1 MKRND
6 RNRKRLSFWNLA
18 FAAAGA
24 LMLAGWTASRAHAS
38 QLELNIQNA
47 SGRPIIL
54 VYVSPATVRSW
65 GDDVLG
71 RSDLP
76 NGESARISLSDRAAP
91 TAPCQWDVK
100 FVYRGGTTA
109 VSRANLCS
117 GEPVIAPR

>member
-6 RNRKRLSFWNLA
+6 RDRQRAIWNLA
-18 FAAAGA
+18 FAAVAA
-24 LMLAGWTASRAHAS
+24 LMLGGWTASRAHAS

-47 SGRPIIL
+47 SGRPIVL

-71 RSDLP
+71 RPDLP
-76 NGESARISLSDRAAP
+76 NGESARISLSDRAP
-91 TAPCQWDVK
+91 TASCQWDVK
-100 FVYRGGTTA
+100 FVYRGGTSA

-117 GEPVIAPR
+117 GDPVIAPR

>member
-1 MKRND
+1 MRRND
-6 RNRKRLSFWNLA
+6 RDRKRLSFWNLA
-18 FAAAGA
+18 FAAAAA
-24 LMLAGWTASRAHAS
+24 LMVAGWTAPRAHAS
-38 QLELNIQNA
+38 QFELNIQNE

-54 VYVSPATVRSW
+54 VYLSPATVRSW

-76 NGESARISLSDRAAP
+76 NGETARISLSDRSP
-91 TAPCQWDVK
+91 VAPCQWDVK
-100 FVYRGGTTA
+100 FVYRGGTSA

>member
-1 MKRND
+1 MRRND
-6 RNRKRLSFWNLA
+6 RDRKRLSFWNLA
-18 FAAAGA
+18 FAAAAA
-24 LMLAGWTASRAHAS
+24 LMVAGWTAPRAHAS
-38 QLELNIQNA
+38 ELNIQNA

-71 RSDLP
+71 RPDLP
-76 NGESARISLSDRAAP
+76 NGESARISLSDRP
-91 TAPCQWDVK
+91 TGPCQWDVK
-100 FVYRGGTTA
+100 FVYRGGTSA

>member
-6 RNRKRLSFWNLA
+6 RDRQRKIWNLA
-18 FAAAGA
+18 FAAAAA
-24 LMLAGWTASRAHAS
+24 LMLVGWSAPRAHAS
-38 QLELNIQNA
+38 QFELNIQNA

-71 RSDLP
+71 RPDLP
-76 NGESARISLSDRAAP
+76 NGESARISLSDRSP
-91 TAPCQWDVK
+91 VAPCQWDVK
-100 FVYRGGTTA
+100 FVYRGGTSA